1 MAPCYPV
8 PTCYWESSPP
18 SSRHRAELKPGYR
31 QARWKRIALENSP
44 YGNPLVYYDE
54 KNALKTVC
62 GSQKDAVEI

>member
-8 PTCYWESSPP
+8 PTCYWESSSP

-31 QARWKRIALENSP
+31 QARWKRIALESSL

-54 KNALKTVC
+54 KNPLKTVC